1 MLVLGH
7 RGSRV
12 PGPENTPGAVRAALE
27 RGADGVELDVR
38 RSRDHQLVCVH
49 DPLTGSDHGPR
60 RTVVET
66 DAAQLALPS
75 VSEMLDAAAGGRVV
89 LEIKNN
95 RRQPDYD
102 GRRATTAR
110 LLSALLDG
118 RRAAGATDDVVV
130 SSFDHIALVVARA
143 AGLRTALLTVPG
155 IPVTAGL
162 RLLLRGGHAE
172 LHAHVSALPK
182 GMPRRAAAAVARA
195 HDAGVTLIPWTVTST
210 ADALRLREV
219 GVDGVICDDPAAV
232 VRALAEG

>member
-12 PGPENTPGAVRAALE
+12 PGPENTPQAARAALE
-27 RGADGVELDVR
+27 GGADGFELDVR
-38 RSRDHQLVCVH
+38 RSRDLQLVCVH
-49 DPLTGSDHGPR
+49 DPFTGSDHGPR
-60 RTVVET
+60 QTVVET
-66 DAAQLALPS
+66 DAAQLGLPGIA
-75 VSEMLDAAAGGRVV
+75 EMLDAADGGRVV
-89 LEIKNN
+89 LEVKNN

-110 LLSALLDG
+110 LLAALLDE
-118 RRAAGATDDVVV
+118 RRAAGANDDVVV

-143 AGLRTALLTVPG
+143 AGERTALLTVPG
-155 IPVTAGL
+155 IPVTTGL

-195 HDAGVTLIPWTVTST
+195 HDAGISLIVWTVTST
-210 ADALRLREV
+210 TDALRLRDV

-232 VRALAEG
+232 VRALSR